1 MLPGPAKLS
10 LCYSSGLT
18 VEALEG
24 DVVPVDVTLE
34 RRLVREDEA
43 ALLARHLQQQ
53 QQNLVRN
60 HQATRDHR
68 APYCRAILS
77 NLKAENEIL
86 P

>member
-1 MLPGPAKLS
+1 MQPGPAKLS

-53 QQNLVRN
+53 KQ
-60 HQATRDHR
+60 
-68 APYCRAILS
+68 
-77 NLKAENEIL
+77 EIWSETIKQRGTIAL
-86 P
+86 PIVEPFYRT